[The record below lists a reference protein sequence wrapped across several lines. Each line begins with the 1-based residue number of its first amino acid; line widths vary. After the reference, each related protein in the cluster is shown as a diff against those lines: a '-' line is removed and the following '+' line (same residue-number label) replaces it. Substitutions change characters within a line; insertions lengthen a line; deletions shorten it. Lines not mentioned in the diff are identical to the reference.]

1 MEGSVMGAMKN
12 WMMDIEDMCN
22 DLHGREWAQDD
33 ILLWVKHSFQ
43 SNEAENHARRFLTE
57 QNGEQ

>member
-1 MEGSVMGAMKN
+1 MGAMKN

-22 DLHGREWAQDD
+22 DLHDREWAQDD

-43 SNEAENHARRFLTE
+43 SNEAGEHALRFLTE

>member
-1 MEGSVMGAMKN
+1 MGAMKN
-12 WMMDIEDMCN
+12 WMMDIEAMCN
-22 DLHGREWAQDD
+22 DLHDREWAEDD